1 MRNQAGF
8 EASKRHNVYC
18 GYCLGNNYIADLAH
32 NSYSDNYS
40 LKHNFLAAQHGCL
53 VPYNTGKVLIGSR
66 YRPAANTAF
75 KADNQRHFLTLM
87 DERRR
92 ESLDSL
98 VTLFCAVTLVGV
110 LIAARWI

>member
-8 EASKRHNVYC
+8 EAAERHNVYC
-18 GYCLGNNYIADLAH
+18 VYCRENNYIADFAH
-32 NSYSDNYS
+32 NSYTDNCS
-40 LKHNFLAAQHGCL
+40 ANHKFLAAHNDCL

-66 YRPAANTAF
+66 YRPAANAAF
-75 KADNQRHFLTLM
+75 KADNQRHFLELI

-92 ESLDSL
+92 ETLDWV
-98 VTLFCAVTLVGV
+98 VTSFCAVTLVGV